1 MRIKQAIFVGSMAAL
16 ATVTALVLAKH
27 SDAQK
32 TSEQSAS
39 LPCSAA
45 QQLADGTWTRAAPEG
60 RDGNASPS
68 LLPWFP
74 QILAKIFNNHQGT
87 DE

>member
-1 MRIKQAIFVGSMAAL
+1 MRIKQVVLAGSMAAL
-16 ATVTALVLAKH
+16 ASVTAPVLAKH

-45 QQLADGTWTRAAPEG
+45 QQLADGTWTKIPCQELG
-60 RDGNASPS
+60 SPQQTPHKS
-68 LLPWFP
+68 
-74 QILAKIFNNHQGT
+74 ATRSSDKET
-87 DE
+87 R

>member
-1 MRIKQAIFVGSMAAL
+1 MRIKQAIFVSSMAAL
-16 ATVTALVLAKH
+16 ASVPAAVLAKH

-45 QQLADGTWTRAAPEG
+45 QQLADGTWTKIPCQELG
-60 RDGNASPS
+60 SPQQTPHKS
-68 LLPWFP
+68 
-74 QILAKIFNNHQGT
+74 ATRSSDKET
-87 DE
+87 R